1 MRKRFRSKANIA
13 TTADLVER
21 RFDRPAP
28 DQLWVTD
35 IERHEV
41 LPNRVVVKGHRLWPV
56 AAGR

>member
-1 MRKRFRSKANIA
+1 
-13 TTADLVER
+13 
-21 RFDRPAP
+21 
-28 DQLWVTD
+28 LWVAD